1 MNSRKRR
8 KKSRNCVKWG
18 VFVADFNAC
27 GSTKLYVFATKLWNL
42 KDSNE
47 KITLLKMI

>member
-18 VFVADFNAC
+18 VLSQILMPAEALNFMFLQQNC
-27 GSTKLYVFATKLWNL
+27 
-42 KDSNE
+42 E
-47 KITLLKMI
+47 I